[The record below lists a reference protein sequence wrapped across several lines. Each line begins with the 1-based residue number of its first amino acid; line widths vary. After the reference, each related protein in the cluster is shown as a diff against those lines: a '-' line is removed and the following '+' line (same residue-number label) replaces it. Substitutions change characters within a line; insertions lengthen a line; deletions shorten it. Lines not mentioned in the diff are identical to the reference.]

1 MRILLADNEPRVRSA
16 IHILL
21 QRYRHYQIID
31 EVADDRAILLR
42 ASESRPDIIILDWS
56 PGDAAGREMLAELRN
71 CCPDTFVV
79 AISSRPELRKS
90 ALAAGADAF
99 VSKVDPPE
107 HLLAAIERGMATEY
121 DSNSSSTKPPQDASC
136 SQDENC

>member
-1 MRILLADNEPRVRSA
+1 MRILLADKEPRVRSA

-31 EVADDRAILLR
+31 EVADGKAILLR
-42 ASESRPDIIILDWS
+42 ASQARPDIIILDWS
-56 PGDAAGREMLAELRN
+56 PGDAAGREMLAELRD

-107 HLLAAIERGMATEY
+107 FLLAAIERGMATE
-121 DSNSSSTKPPQDASC
+121 DPTTSTTSKPIEGGPC
-136 SQDENC
+136 CQDEDQ